1 MRPADSTEF
10 GDEDENE
17 HVKRYLARTLMKA
30 NEEASV
36 VKRNIAT
43 EARLWTKGA
52 TVASVIA
59 AALAFPTGP
68 VAAAQPAKNG
78 TTLAASKTL
87 DICIL
92 GDTTWRYSGEIS
104 VWNDGAINTSGLAI
118 SDCVQYKIG
127 TTWASGYCPAINLTP
142 AVIPAGTVKET
153 AITYPFE
160 FEGAPLTGAIR
171 NEASITI
178 LNHSGSIGTP
188 KGPTVRYTFDRT
200 TLAACLPTGC
210 VFSQGYWGN
219 KPGVVWPFHYDRNAS
234 FYLSGQTWQQVLDT
248 SVNVSPGY
256 YQLAHQFIAA
266 TLNKANGAPVP
277 ASIQTLLDTADAWF
291 LANTPAVCTSGS
303 SCGTQKTWAA
313 ILDDYNNGVYPGGPQ
328 HCE

>member
-17 HVKRYLARTLMKA
+17 HEHVKRYLARTLMKA
-30 NEEASV
+30 NKEASV

-59 AALAFPTGP
+59 AALAFP
-68 VAAAQPAKNG
+68 
-78 TTLAASKTL
+78 
-87 DICIL
+87 
-92 GDTTWRYSGEIS
+92 
-104 VWNDGAINTSGLAI
+104 
-118 SDCVQYKIG
+118 
-127 TTWASGYCPAINLTP
+127 
-142 AVIPAGTVKET
+142 AG
-153 AITYPFE
+153 
-160 FEGAPLTGAIR
+160 
-171 NEASITI
+171 
-178 LNHSGSIGTP
+178 
-188 KGPTVRYTFDRT
+188 
-200 TLAACLPTGC
+200 
-210 VFSQGYWGN
+210 
-219 KPGVVWPFHYDRNAS
+219 
-234 FYLSGQTWQQVLDT
+234 
-248 SVNVSPGY
+248 
-256 YQLAHQFIAA
+256 
-266 TLNKANGAPVP
+266 PVP